1 MSIGRTGARVVR
13 ALDPMRLAGLVLLAG
28 IWWALAQAMPPA
40 LLPAPQAVLHRM
52 AADFFAAPELSYYGL
67 SDASLLGSLLYTV
80 QNVVLAVVL
89 GTALGIAG
97 GLVSARSSSVRA
109 VIDPVLLT
117 AGTIPILVAAPFLLI
132 WFGVG
137 RSSAVALVVFQ
148 VTVLLYL
155 FSQRAADN
163 LDPTYEDAALM
174 LGASPRRVLRDVLV
188 PGTVPEILGG
198 LRIALA
204 SAWGLEAIAE
214 LLGAQEGIGKIIEV
228 LAGATDVEGIMAA
241 LLLLGTVAIGAD
253 ALMALAIA
261 RLTPWAMPA
270 RVAPALSRSTAS
282 PAAFAAP
289 TGRRC
294 WPCPM
299 SASPSAPGNSSAWSA
314 RPAAARARCCRSS
327 PGCSRPAPAACASP
341 GARCAAPAPSAAWCS
356 RRTACFPGCASSTT
370 CSTGR
375 NAAA

>member
-40 LLPAPQAVLHRM
+40 LLPAPQAVLHRV
-52 AADFFAAPELSYYGL
+52 AADFLAAPELSYYGL

-253 ALMALAIA
+253 WLMALAIA

-270 RVAPALSRSTAS
+270 RMAPA
-282 PAAFAAP
+282 
-289 TGRRC
+289 
-294 WPCPM
+294 
-299 SASPSAPGNSSAWSA
+299 
-314 RPAAARARCCRSS
+314 
-327 PGCSRPAPAACASP
+327 
-341 GARCAAPAPSAAWCS
+341 
-356 RRTACFPGCASSTT
+356 
-370 CSTGR
+370 
-375 NAAA
+375 